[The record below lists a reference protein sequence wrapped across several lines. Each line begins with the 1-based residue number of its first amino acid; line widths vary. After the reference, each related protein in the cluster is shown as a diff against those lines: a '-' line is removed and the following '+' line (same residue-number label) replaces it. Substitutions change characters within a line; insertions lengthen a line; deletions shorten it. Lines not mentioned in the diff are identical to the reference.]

1 MKNQLL
7 RFADATK
14 PKKAAKENYNNWSK
28 QWRLVTEK
36 YAQTINAVEHY
47 KERSKDAFY
56 FWNNDKQER
65 KVDAYILFSF
75 LYTFLKTF
83 IDSKAK
89 KRFKAHHAEDAR
101 KLLLDVLDFCI
112 DCFKDLDFQRQ
123 ANAVGDGRKNLSQTK
138 SVVKIIYQTF
148 LTVESMTNQKD
159 LTDKLSMFLADQRI
173 LINLLRMIADGAN
186 EYRSNEFYAQMLGVI
201 RAIQKNGLA
210 NTELIPEEEYNSLM
224 LDFVKISLFAIAEN
238 RINSAS
244 PMTESFVE
252 SRLRGQVVA

>member
-1 MKNQLL
+1 M
-7 RFADATK
+7 
-14 PKKAAKENYNNWSK
+14 
-28 QWRLVTEK
+28 
-36 YAQTINAVEHY
+36 
-47 KERSKDAFY
+47 
-56 FWNNDKQER
+56 
-65 KVDAYILFSF
+65 DAYILFSF